1 MICDFVRLRHK
12 FRSALRL
19 CHGSLFT
26 SPTSL
31 SQKDADQARKTLSL
45 SLVWYKL
52 LANLKI
58 AHLIAFADGQNESA

>member
-12 FRSALRL
+12 FRTALRL
-19 CHGSLFT
+19 CHGSLL
-26 SPTSL
+26 TSL